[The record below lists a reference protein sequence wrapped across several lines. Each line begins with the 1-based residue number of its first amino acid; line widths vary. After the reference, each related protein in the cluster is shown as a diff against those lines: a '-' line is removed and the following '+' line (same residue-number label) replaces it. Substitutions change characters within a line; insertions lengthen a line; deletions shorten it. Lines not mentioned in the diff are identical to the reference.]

1 MGVETNGV
9 GVESKMKIRPRG
21 TVGIIG
27 LGIMGSAVAPNL
39 LKAGFDV
46 VGHDVRPDARQGIEA
61 AGGKAA
67 ESLAALASDARTLL
81 CFLPDGKALD
91 AVTAELCKVAKPLT
105 IIECSTLALDDKE
118 RARDRLGRAG
128 HTLLDCP
135 LSGTGA
141 QARNR
146 DLVVLGSGDQG
157 AFERSRAVFEG
168 FARVVKYLGPFGNG
182 MKMKLIANLLV
193 AVHNCAAAE
202 AMTLARKAGLEPALV
217 HETLKEGAG
226 GSRMWDIRGPLMIE
240 RRYTPATM
248 KIDVFQKDLGLIE
261 AFARALG
268 SPTPL
273 LDASAALYDE
283 AEAQGLGPQ
292 DSAAVCAV
300 LEKKAGL

>member
-1 MGVETNGV
+1 MTERISV
-9 GVESKMKIRPRG
+9 GV
-21 TVGIIG
+21 IG

-39 LKAGFDV
+39 IAAGLTV
-46 VGHDVRPDARQGIEA
+46 VGYDLRPEARATLEA
-61 AGGKAA
+61 AGGKPAA
-67 ESLAALASDARTLL
+67 SLAALAAEARVLL
-81 CFLPDGKALD
+81 CFLPDGKALH
-91 AVTAELCKVAKPLT
+91 AVADELAKAKTPLT
-105 IIECSTLALDDKE
+105 VIECSTLSIDDKE
-118 RARDRLGRAG
+118 AARASLAAAG

-146 DLVVLGSGDQG
+146 DLVVLGSGDEA
-157 AFERSRAVFEG
+157 AFARCRAVFDG

-182 MKMKLIANLLV
+182 MRMKLIANLLV

-202 AMTLARKAGLEPALV
+202 AMTLARKAGLDPKLV
-217 HETLKEGAG
+217 HETLREGAG
-226 GSRMWDIRGPLMIE
+226 GSRMWDIRGPLMVE
-240 RRYTPATM
+240 RRYLPATM

-261 AFARALG
+261 AFARDLG

-283 AEAQGLGPQ
+283 AEAAGLGPQ
-292 DSAAVCAV
+292 DSAAVCTV

>member
-1 MGVETNGV
+1 MTVSQG
-9 GVESKMKIRPRG
+9 RP
-21 TVGIIG
+21 VGIVG
-27 LGIMGSAVAPNL
+27 LGIMGSAIAPNL
-39 LKAGFDV
+39 IAAGFNV
-46 VGHDVRPDARQGIEA
+46 SGYDVRPEA
-61 AGGKAA
+61 CTSLESAGGRAVS
-67 ESLAALASDARTLL
+67 SLAALATEAPTLL
-81 CFLPDGKALD
+81 CFLPDGKAL
-91 AVTAELCKVAKPLT
+91 ASIAGELTRIASPLT
-105 IIECSTLALDDKE
+105 IIECSTLSIEDKE
-118 RARDRLGRAG
+118 HARGALAASG

-146 DLVVLGSGDQG
+146 DLVVLGSGDQA
-157 AFERSRAVFEG
+157 AFERCRPVFDG
-168 FARVVKYLGPFGNG
+168 FARVVKYVGPFGNG
-182 MKMKLIANLLV
+182 MKLKLIANLLV

-202 AMTLARKAGLEPALV
+202 AMVLARKAGLDPRLV
-217 HETLKEGAG
+217 HETLREGAG

-261 AFARALG
+261 EFARALG

-273 LDASAALYDE
+273 LDASAALYDA